1 MKDIFLKLMFATPKK
16 LHEIHNKLPFS
27 SERKKIKKVEQFV
40 TNLYD
45 KNKYVIHIKN
55 LRQALN
61 HG

>member
-16 LHEIHNKLPFS
+16 LHEIHNELPFS
-27 SERKKIKKVEQFV
+27 LERKKIKKVEQFV

-55 LRQALN
+55 IKQALN